1 MDLYQ
6 LEISIKLV
14 WRHKTLNTINR
25 NTLEKLIREM
35 SFYNFNDLN
44 SNNNRKIVVK
54 FQNKINSI
62 TYSDL
67 QFNEGVEIFEYKK
80 NIIIEFIKK
89 VLRVIN
95 EENCILRKYNERWVV
110 NQEESKELVSI
121 IKSNGINNNFN
132 GGLLVHKNDQ
142 LVKLF
147 IESVLRYNSFI
158 QIIFSKSQIIISP
171 SDHMD
176 IFFEGSDINE
186 LKRVIDENIKSFGND
201 VLILKTDN

>member
-1 MDLYQ
+1 M
-6 LEISIKLV
+6 
-14 WRHKTLNTINR
+14 NTINR

-89 VLRVIN
+89 VSRVIN

-147 IESVLRYNSFI
+147 IESVLKYNSFI

-176 IFFEGSDINE
+176 IFLESKDINA
-186 LKRVIDENIKSFGND
+186 LKRVVADNINSFGNN
-201 VLILKTDN
+201 VLMFETKN